1 MTTCLVI
8 NAGSS
13 SIKFALFD
21 SGLARSLAGSV
32 TEIGGAAELRLGDAT
47 SPVSAA
53 DHDAALGVIFTALA
67 QAGVSIADLAVA
79 GHRVVHGG
87 ERLTAPARVTPEV
100 LEELGGINSLA
111 PLHNPH
117 NLAAIRALSRVAPDL
132 PQVACFD
139 TAFHATNPP
148 VATRYA
154 LPAPLLGQMRRYGF
168 HGLSYAGLVE
178 QLPEISGASLP
189 DRILAFHL
197 GNGSSACAILNG
209 QSVASSMG
217 YSPLDGLVMGTR
229 AGALDPE
236 VVLSLAER
244 LGIDETRRVLS
255 HEGGLKALAGRSDMR
270 ELLADPSESARF
282 AVEFYCY
289 WAARIGAGLI
299 PAMGGVDAIVFTGGI
314 GEHATPVR
322 QMICEHMQYL
332 GAFISSDLNAT
343 HGPRLHD
350 EGATPGLWVVPADE
364 ERVIARDALS
374 LIGRVG

>member
-13 SIKFALFD
+13 SIKFALFHSD
-21 SGLARSLAGSV
+21 LTRTLAGSV
-32 TEIGGAAELRLGDAT
+32 TEIGGAAELRLGNAT
-47 SPVSAA
+47 SSVNAA
-53 DHDAALGVIFTALA
+53 DHDAALGVIFTSLA
-67 QAGVSIADLAVA
+67 KAGVTIKELTVA

-87 ERLTAPARVTPEV
+87 ELLTAPVRVTSEV
-100 LEELGGINSLA
+100 LDELGGINSLA

-117 NLAAIRALSRVAPDL
+117 NLAAIEALARMAPDL

-154 LPAPLLGQMRRYGF
+154 LPAPLLGPMRRYGF

-178 QLPEISGASLP
+178 QLPEISDAPLP

-197 GNGSSACAILNG
+197 GNGSSACAIRGG

-236 VVLSLAER
+236 VVLTLAER

-255 HEGGLKALAGRSDMR
+255 HEAGLKALAGQSDMR
-270 ELLADPSESARF
+270 ALLADPGEEARF
-282 AVEFYCY
+282 AVAFYCY
-289 WAARIGAGLI
+289 WAARVGAGLI
-299 PAMGGVDAIVFTGGI
+299 PALGGLDAIVFTGGI
-314 GEHATPVR
+314 GENSAPVR
-322 QMICEHMQYL
+322 HSICHHMQWL
-332 GAFISSDLNAT
+332 GVSISENFNT
-343 HGPRLHD
+343 KNGPCLHPD
-350 EGATPGLWVVPADE
+350 GAAVDLWVVPADE
-364 ERVIARDALS
+364 ERVIAREALHM
-374 LIGRVG
+374 VGKLR